1 MFYVGTLH
9 LINDIVTK
17 NTVQRKMNE
26 TEEQIVSKYVLFT
39 SLWCRDYI
47 VEMVSQALA
56 VGER

>member
-9 LINDIVTK
+9 LNNENVMK

-39 SLWCRDYI
+39 SL
-47 VEMVSQALA
+47 
-56 VGER
+56 

>member
-9 LINDIVTK
+9 LNNDNVMK
-17 NTVQRKMNE
+17 NTVQRTINE

-39 SLWCRDYI
+39 SLWCRDYT